1 MMVNLSEETI
11 NTVYNSLR
19 SSKHNL
25 KWQLDTSIPNGKV
38 SPNRME
44 IIKHQ
49 LAEVEDAL
57 QVFEELMEVIGG

>member
-19 SSKHNL
+19 SSKYDL
-25 KWQLDTSIPNGKV
+25 KWQLSADIPNGKV
-38 SPNRME
+38 STNRME

-57 QVFEELMEVIGG
+57 QVFEELMGTIGG

>member
-19 SSKHNL
+19 SSKHDLN
-25 KWQLDTSIPNGKV
+25 KQLSNGKI
-38 SPNRME
+38 SPNKIE

-57 QVFEELMEVIGG
+57 QVFEELIEIIGG